1 MAKFQAPKLG
11 KQKEKDN
18 AEYILMINEYLDNWI
33 ERIQV
38 PDIVYELKTK
48 IFSDGIKISI
58 KFGREKSISIIVPN
72 SVDKETLQ
80 KVEKLKEITINKF
93 MNGFLEPL
101 QPRNNTSN
109 CNNDADAEQSTED
122 DSEVS
127 ITQF

>member
-11 KQKEKDN
+11 KQTEKDN
-18 AEYILMINEYLDNWI
+18 ADYILMINEYLDNWI

-38 PDIVYELKTK
+38 PDTVYQLKTK

-93 MNGFLEPL
+93 MNIFSKPL

-109 CNNDADAEQSTED
+109 CNNDAN
-122 DSEVS
+122 V
-127 ITQF
+127 